1 MLPWPPQGTVGVY
14 GGPGSGKSTLA
25 ALIKPKW
32 WVTKEQEPR
41 PAGEM
46 FRRITPEH
54 MPQICAVDSV
64 DDVAEALHQAQEGPL
79 VIDSL
84 SAFGMKE
91 GLIIAHLLIQWSK
104 ERNARG
110 LAIMQI
116 NSQGQT
122 AGYMELPHL
131 FDAIINLSPDPWG
144 VRAFRIEKSR
154 WSPLEGAYWHFDK
167 EGRVAK
173 PEFTASYSVEG
184 SPGNYWLHPFPLKGS
199 KWSGLLS
206 LMEAGGEL
214 KPGIA
219 TAAVRASY
227 MDEGFIQPMDVEE
240 RQRFAIRNGLE
251 WISPS
256 DIDLEELLDSTPAS
270 EEETFGD
277 PPLLTDHPDF
287 NIEPFK

>member
-1 MLPWPPQGTVGVY
+1 MGIY

-25 ALIKPKW
+25 SLIKPKW
-32 WVTKEQEPR
+32 WITKEQEPR

-46 FRRITPEH
+46 FRRTTPEH
-54 MPQICAVDSV
+54 MPQIVAVDTV
-64 DDVAEALHQAQEGPL
+64 EDVADALHQAQAGPL
-79 VIDSL
+79 VVDSL

-104 ERNARG
+104 ERNARA
-110 LAIMQI
+110 LAIMQV
-116 NSQGQT
+116 NSQGNT

-131 FDAIINLSPDPWG
+131 FDAIVNLTPDPWG

-154 WSPLEGAYWHFDK
+154 WSPLEGAYWHFDTQ
-167 EGRVAK
+167 GQVAK
-173 PEFTASYSVEG
+173 PDFTASYSVEG
-184 SPGNYWLHPFPLKGS
+184 SPGNYWLHPYPLKGA

-206 LMEAGGEL
+206 LLETGNGL
-214 KPGIA
+214 QPGIA

-227 MDEGFIQPMDVEE
+227 MEEGFIEPMDVEE
-240 RQRFAIRNGLE
+240 RRRFADRNGLE
-251 WISPS
+251 WVSPS
-256 DIDLEELLDSTPAS
+256 DIDIDELLDSSPS

-287 NIEPFK
+287 NIDPFK